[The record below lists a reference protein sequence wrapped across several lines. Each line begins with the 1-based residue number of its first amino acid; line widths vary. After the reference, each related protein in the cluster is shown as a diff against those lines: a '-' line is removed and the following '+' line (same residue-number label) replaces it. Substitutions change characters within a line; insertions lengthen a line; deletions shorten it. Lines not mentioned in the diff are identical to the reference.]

1 MDMGAMVRDVRIQ
14 DPHGHEILHKSS
26 SVMRRQHMQ
35 RNNADD
41 YRPER
46 LLP

>member
-1 MDMGAMVRDVRIQ
+1 MGMGAMVCNMRIQ
-14 DPHGHEILHKSS
+14 DPHGHAFMHKPS